1 MGLDQTIWLVKMLQ
15 FTMIFLV
22 SINQPGGKKVVYDYQ
37 SSFLFVIQVTV
48 TCWNLV
54 KFHFMLVNSS
64 LLLGTSPFSSAK
76 SSSLPFFSMFFGQI
90 PHFPWPKITP
100 KKNKVLR
107 CFVGST
113 SLRPAPECSAGPRTA
128 HRPPSPTRNS
138 DAEPPPGWLNAT
150 PLAHITGRHAIGC
163 LLGWCTSLD
172 DCCWLLA
179 ILLWY

>member
-1 MGLDQTIWLVKMLQ
+1 MLQ
-15 FTMIFLV
+15 FTVIFLV
-22 SINQPGGKKVVYDYQ
+22 SINQPGGKKVIYDYQ
-37 SSFLFVIQVTV
+37 SSFLSVIQVTV

-90 PHFPWPKITP
+90 PHFPWPKIIPP
-100 KKNKVLR
+100 KKNKFFGSSLFQPHCAWVFSWPKNCTSASEPNTEFR
-107 CFVGST
+107 C
-113 SLRPAPECSAGPRTA
+113 RASA
-128 HRPPSPTRNS
+128 
-138 DAEPPPGWLNAT
+138 GWLNAT
-150 PLAHITGRHAIGC
+150 LRVAHLFGRHAIGC
-163 LLGWCTSLD
+163 VPGWFTSLD